1 MIYCVIRAVFKIQTV
16 RFSESDKKL
25 LKNKLQRSII
35 FSVTDFKEVT
45 NFEY

>member
-1 MIYCVIRAVFKIQTV
+1 MIYCVIRAVFKIQAV
-16 RFSESDKKL
+16 RFAESDKKL

-45 NFEY
+45 DFEY